1 MAAPNGLNIQKVRV
15 LDSATVV
22 AATNKDSSMV
32 DVLGAKA
39 VYFIVRSTTAGE
51 TDAFT
56 VPGLIGTVSGDAG
69 ATLVVADPS
78 ASNALGVMS
87 ANRAA
92 CVTAGNQGFILAV
105 FPEGIG
111 TDAGA
116 TPEGGRF
123 ACSTLGI
130 RIGAHAT
137 NDISTVVA
145 DALVIY

>member
-1 MAAPNGLNIQKVRV
+1 MAAPNGLNLQIVRV

-22 AATNKDSSMV
+22 AATAKDSSMV
-32 DVLGAKA
+32 DVRGAKA
-39 VYFIVRSTTAGE
+39 VYFLVRSTTAGE

-56 VPGLIGTVSGDAG
+56 VPGLIGQVSTDAG

-78 ASNALGVMS
+78 ASNALGVLS
-87 ANRAA
+87 VNRAA

-105 FPEGIG
+105 LP
-111 TDAGA
+111 ALASA
-116 TPEGGRF
+116 TNAPDGGRF
-123 ACSTLGI
+123 ACATLGI

-145 DALVIY
+145 DAYVVY